1 MLGEEGLEGEGAGVL
16 HLLLLSL
23 ALLVL
28 DDAAPASSVG
38 VGMGR
43 GGRGYTGIHLGT
55 RLVDNDDGTI
65 VFGSICRNLS
75 EVEETKFIMKL

>member
-16 HLLLLSL
+16 HLLLLAL

-43 GGRGYTGIHLGT
+43 RGRGYAGIHLGT
-55 RLVDNDDGTI
+55 RLVNNDDWTI
-65 VFGSICRNLS
+65 VSGAICRNLS
-75 EVEETKFIMKL
+75 EVEETKFVI